1 MFKLQ
6 IIKALAFVNKTV
18 LMFARLKVSAAAI
31 AEGFF
36 YFEDVFAHS
45 NVNWFTVLEF
55 YIAENH
61 LNGIIPLYLQRAK
74 LDSPFSEKHRVF
86 RKISSSMKSDYR
98 CCIQQSLR

>member
-6 IIKALAFVNKTV
+6 ITMAFAFVTKTV
-18 LMFARLKVSAAAI
+18 LIFARLKLSAAAI

-45 NVNWFTVLEF
+45 NVNWFTVLEL

-61 LNGIIPLYLQRAK
+61 LNGTIPLYLQRAK
-74 LDSPFSEKHRVF
+74 LDSPFSEKHRVI
-86 RKISSSMKSDYR
+86 RRISSA
-98 CCIQQSLR
+98 